1 MFKPEQLKYTKDHE
15 WVFIEGNTGT
25 IGITDYAQGELG
37 DIVYV
42 DIDSGLTEITLGAT
56 FGTIEAVKT
65 VSELY
70 APCTGKVI
78 EINMDLV
85 DHPEVVNFE
94 PYGGGWMVKIEIEDL
109 SQLNELL
116 DFDAYNALIGK

>member
-15 WVFIEGNTGT
+15 WIYIEGNKGT

-42 DIDSGLTEITLGAT
+42 DIDSGLSEITKGAS

-70 APCTGKVI
+70 APCTGKVL
-78 EINMDLV
+78 EVNKDLV

-94 PYGGGWMVKIEIEDL
+94 PLGGGWMIKVEINDL
-109 SQLNELL
+109 SELDELL
-116 DFDAYNALIGK
+116 DLAAYNALIGK

>member
-1 MFKPEQLKYTKDHE
+1 MFKPEQLKYTKEHE
-15 WVFIEGNTGT
+15 WIHIEGNIGT

-42 DIDSGLTEITLGAT
+42 DISSELSEITIGET

-65 VSELY
+65 VSDLY

-78 EINMDLV
+78 EINKELT

-94 PYGGGWMVKIEIEDL
+94 PLGAGWMIKIEIADA
-109 SQLNELL
+109 SQLNDLL
-116 DFDAYNALIGK
+116 DLSAYNSLIGK